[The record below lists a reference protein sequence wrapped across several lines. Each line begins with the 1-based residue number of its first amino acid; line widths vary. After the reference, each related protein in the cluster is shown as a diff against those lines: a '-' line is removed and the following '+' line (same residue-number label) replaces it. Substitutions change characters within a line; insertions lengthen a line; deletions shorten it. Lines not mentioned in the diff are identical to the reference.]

1 MTTGAPAADSNFLT
15 IDQVVANLD
24 AAEIEQEKE
33 EAPSEENLTEREKD
47 QDKPTE
53 AEPAAEGAAEPETAT
68 DDETAET
75 EDDAEEAEEAELPA
89 IEPPRFWD
97 ADAKAR
103 FRELPRDIQEL
114 LSQNEDRSV
123 KATAKSLQ
131 EAAERRNAADQE
143 ASNLAALRSE
153 LDKSIETAKTR
164 FKSKWDNVDWN
175 AVIDQYGA
183 DQALKFKNEFE
194 ADQAAIAKAE
204 RDATV
209 AETVELRNFT
219 AREMAK
225 LPELAPD
232 LADPKTGPQRLEVI
246 GKTLAA
252 AGYTTKQIQWMH
264 AFSVSV
270 LNDALKWRE
279 ANADAKAKIGLP
291 KTAPKPAAPAKPSVK
306 ATASPARSGSP
317 QSARIQTL
325 QRKPNLTVDEAVEL
339 MDLQGT

>member
-1 MTTGAPAADSNFLT
+1 MTPDAPAADSNFLT
-15 IDQVVANLD
+15 IDQAVANLD
-24 AAEIEQEKE
+24 AAEIEREKE
-33 EAPSEENLTEREKD
+33 APAEAEAAPEGPN
-47 QDKPTE
+47 TE
-53 AEPAAEGAAEPETAT
+53 AEPAAEDASEPEAVT
-68 DDETAET
+68 DGEDAET
-75 EDDAEEAEEAELPA
+75 EDGAEEAEEAELPP

-97 ADAKAR
+97 AEGKKA
-103 FRELPRDIQEL
+103 FSKLPRETQEL
-114 LSQNEDRSV
+114 LARNEDLSV
-123 KATAKSLQ
+123 RANAKSLQ

-143 ASNLAALRSE
+143 ASKIAALRAE

-164 FKSKWDNVDWN
+164 FRSKWDNVDWN
-175 AVIDQYGA
+175 AVVDQYGA

-194 ADQAAIAKAE
+194 ADQAAIATAQ
-204 RDATV
+204 RNAAV
-209 AETVELRNFT
+209 AEQVELQNFT

-232 LADPKTGPQRLEVI
+232 LADPKTGPKRLEII

-252 AGYTTKQIQWMH
+252 AGYTPKQIQWMD

-291 KTAPKPAAPAKPSVK
+291 RTAPKPAVPPKPSVK
-306 ATASPARSGSP
+306 PTASPSRHGSP